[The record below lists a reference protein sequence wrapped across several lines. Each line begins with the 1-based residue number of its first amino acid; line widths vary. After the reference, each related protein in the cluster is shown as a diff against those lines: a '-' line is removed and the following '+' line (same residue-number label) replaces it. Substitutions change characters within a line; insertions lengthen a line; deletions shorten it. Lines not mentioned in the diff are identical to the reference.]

1 MKIILGQSAKVI
13 QPDGFVLERHYY
25 NKVINAQLH
34 QLVKFFFNMKTER
47 IIERYCHLHPM
58 TDRTYLKEI
67 LSYKPKHLQW
77 SGTDLFH
84 VTTEKGNK
92 RMVVVETNSSPSG
105 QKSMPLLEEHDE
117 LGSYKRLIKTSF
129 LPYVE
134 RRRAIKGCYAVVY
147 DKNEMEASGY
157 AHAMASILKEPVY
170 LVTFYDGDPDPSVR
184 FVDEVMEIRTEDNE
198 WLPVKAAIRYVTQ
211 KPWNRI
217 PVRTKTLLYNPII
230 GCLAGGR
237 NKRMASKAYDMY
249 NAQVKSHGLAIFAP
263 ETINDVKRNEVPLWV
278 ERFGG
283 HAVVKNPYS
292 NAGQGVYCIT
302 CQKELDDFM
311 SLEHPYEDF
320 IVQSLIGNYYWSSEG
335 NSGKYYHV
343 GMIPNRKQ
351 EIFVADLRFML
362 AATADG
368 YRPMAMY
375 ARRAEK
381 PLKDSLDDVEDSW
394 AMLGTNLSVK
404 TQEGWD
410 SETLRL
416 KLMDQRDFNAL
427 GVGLD
432 GLIEAYIQSV
442 LASIAIDQMAVRLIG
457 SKKQLKRQLMTSMN
471 GDPILMAEII

>member
-1 MKIILGQSAKVI
+1 MKIKFGQPAAVI
-13 QPDGFVLERHYY
+13 QPDGFILERHYY
-25 NKVINAQLH
+25 NKVINAQSH
-34 QLVKFFFNMKTER
+34 QLVKFFFNMTTER

-58 TDRTYLKEI
+58 ADKAHLSEI
-67 LSYKPKHLQW
+67 LSYKPSHLQW

-84 VTTEKGNK
+84 VTTDKGNK

-117 LGSYKRLIKTSF
+117 LGGYKRLIKMSF
-129 LPYVE
+129 IPYVE
-134 RRRAIKGCYAVVY
+134 RKRTIDGCYAVVY

-157 AHAMASILKEPVY
+157 AHAMASIIKKPVY

-184 FVDEVMEIRTEDNE
+184 FVDEIMEIRTADNQ
-198 WLPVKAAIRYVTQ
+198 WIQVKAAIRYVTQ
-211 KPWNRI
+211 KPWSRI
-217 PVRTKTLLYNPII
+217 PVRTKTILYNPII

-237 NKRMASKAYDMY
+237 NKRMASKAYDIY
-249 NAQVKSHGLAIFAP
+249 NAQVKNFGLSIMVP

-292 NAGQGVYCIT
+292 NAGQGVFIIT

-311 SLEHPYEDF
+311 KADHPYEDF
-320 IVQSLIGNYYWSSEG
+320 IVQSLIGNYQWSSEANG
-335 NSGKYYHV
+335 GKYYHV

-351 EIFVADLRFML
+351 EIYIADLRFML
-362 AATADG
+362 AATKEG
-368 YRPMAMY
+368 YRPIAMY

-381 PLKDSLDDVEDSW
+381 PLKDTLEDIEDSW
-394 AMLGTNLSVK
+394 AMLGTNLSVR

-410 SETLRL
+410 SETVRL

-427 GVGLD
+427 GIGLD
-432 GLIEAYIQSV
+432 GLIEGYIQSV
-442 LASIAIDQMAVRLIG
+442 LASIAIDQLAIKLIG
-457 SKKQLKRQLMTSMN
+457 SKKQLKRNLMASMN
-471 GDPILMAEII
+471 GDPILMEEIM